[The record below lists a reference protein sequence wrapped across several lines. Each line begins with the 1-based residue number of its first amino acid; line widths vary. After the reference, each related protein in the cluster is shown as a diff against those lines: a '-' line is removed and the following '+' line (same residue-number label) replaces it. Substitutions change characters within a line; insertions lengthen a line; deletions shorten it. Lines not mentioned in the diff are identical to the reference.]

1 MVRDNA
7 AVKIVSAV
15 RNLALLTLLVSM
27 SPAAFAD
34 DTVYIALSAPGIRNA
49 TDPAV
54 SQAVDYLVRSEKAA
68 EIKTRRRNTKP
79 AFDGKVVKHRFNT
92 DKVLIMGGSDVVPM

>member
-1 MVRDNA
+1 MVRDYA
-7 AVKIVSAV
+7 AVSAV
-15 RNLALLTLLVSM
+15 KKFAVVALLLAGM
-27 SPAAFAD
+27 SPAAALAD

-68 EIKTRRRNTKP
+68 EIKSRRRNTRP
-79 AFDGKVVKHRFNT
+79 AFDGKVVKHKFNN